1 MKTQKI
7 LSVLPEGRYLLED
20 GTIASPIGNITYR
33 KGERVLEDN
42 GYIYGHKWNRLNPA
56 FISDEVKTKG
66 LYFLFNPV
74 HPVTRALQGKQYFI
88 LADEDINT
96 VKTLTPTSLS
106 YLSYNEI
113 IDDAAYWSGSAWDKK
128 ESLSALGVPLGAGG
142 PQSLIKFLDPLKNTL
157 RYVANVSY
165 EKEAYQ
171 AYQNNYKTP
180 AGVLVKSILSVLFQG
195 SPMLCFG
202 AYEENSGW
210 MEYSADGLWTVLPK
224 LPANPQYTQ
233 YFTVMPTLNFWDWFL
248 EAGQFKFY
256 GFYISNNE
264 ELIPQDSQATLPS
277 VIGVDKPAGFDYI
290 NVSVPSIFSY
300 IRPNPYWVHSPSL
313 GSSGYDNYRFFKDNP
328 SAYLSH
334 SNKCTSEAQCCGN
347 VGGPF
352 CLTFPFIIPYN
363 YNSFVKV
370 FSQTGNYYEEL
381 YINGIKRE
389 FSAPDTFL
397 KTHYQLLAVYKNI
410 AVVRETNWVSKDEYD
425 LSYRSKLVLNPQDQQ
440 LINSQIISINENFTA
455 KYYIYINGVKYNLTG
470 LTTIKSK
477 VISFDPTRE
486 GDPSDPLA
494 YYLTFEYVDDIT
506 GYHIDRIF
514 INESLDSEYILV
526 VFDEYSYNSGKGMIH
541 NLTYE
546 QSDMLDGLYFL
557 FYKIPLGYIQ
567 ACDHVG
573 ARVGRQML
581 LFKKDGTLVNKLTD
595 PIGLN
600 YTIGQAGILN

>member
-33 KGERVLEDN
+33 KGERVMEDN

-66 LYFLFNPV
+66 IYFLFNPV
-74 HPVTRALQGKQYFI
+74 HPVTRALQGKRYFI
-88 LADEDINT
+88 LANEDIGKIN
-96 VKTLTPTSLS
+96 TLTPTSIA

-142 PQSLIKFLDPLKNTL
+142 PQSLIKFLDSLKNIL

-180 AGVLVKSILSVLFQG
+180 AGVLVKSILSALFQG

-233 YFTVMPTLNFWDWFL
+233 YFTVMPTENFWDWFL
-248 EAGQFKFY
+248 ETGKFKFY

-264 ELIPQDSQATLPS
+264 EFIPQDPQATLPA
-277 VIGVDKPAGFDYI
+277 VIGVDKPGGSDYI
-290 NVSVPSIFSY
+290 NVSVPSIFSF
-300 IRPNPYWVHSPSL
+300 IRPNPYWVHSLAL

-328 SAYLSH
+328 STYLSH
-334 SNKCTSEAQCCGN
+334 NNKCTSEAQCCGN
-347 VGGPF
+347 YGGPF
-352 CLTFPFIIPYN
+352 CFQNPFNIPYN
-363 YNSFVKV
+363 YNSYVRV
-370 FSQTGNYYEEL
+370 NAASGNYWERL
-381 YINGIKRE
+381 WINGVNVQ
-389 FSAPDTFL
+389 SSSSPDFL
-397 KTHYQLLAVYKNI
+397 KTHYQILAVHKNI
-410 AVVRETNWVSKDEYD
+410 AVIRETNWVSKDEYD
-425 LSYRSKLVLNPQDQQ
+425 LNYRSKLVLNPQGK
-440 LINSQIISINENFTA
+440 LINSQIISIDENFTA
-455 KYYIYINGVKYNLTG
+455 KYYIYVNGVKYNLTG

-486 GDPSDPLA
+486 STDPLA

-514 INESLDSEYILV
+514 INESLDGEYILV
-526 VFDEYSYNSGKGMIH
+526 VFDEYSYNNGKGMIH

-546 QSDMLDGLYFL
+546 ESDEGNGLYFL
-557 FYKIPLGYIQ
+557 FYKILLSDIQ

-573 ARVGRQML
+573 ARVGRQLL